1 MNNSK
6 KIGLIGGLIL
16 FMLLLVWLF
25 SSDEDVNASGANKY
39 YASSNWEVKFM
50 PFDKDPRGT
59 YLFHRILQTHIGKN
73 DLYIAETPQQLDSI
87 LHMNKKPKTYLFVG
101 NIFGMEPELVDSV
114 YLQLEKGSDL
124 FLSFHQ
130 VTDNVTEK
138 FFDELDF
145 RNDYD
150 DNQLVYTPRGK
161 YHLYNFYQKDTVARE
176 WLAFGDVS
184 TIGDS
189 RFLSS
194 FMEMDNFI
202 EIKVKKGKAFLHTNP
217 NMFYNYQLKRND
229 GFRHTRYVIDYL
241 SKKQDVVLLELGRM
255 PDNQGNE
262 DTEDLTG
269 TEGKKD
275 DSYLKFLLQD
285 PYLRTAL
292 LLLIAG
298 VILYVIFRSRRK
310 RPTVPFI
317 GKKKDMTLAF
327 AETITSIYF
336 AKRNPYGLLQVQRKN
351 FYANIHKHFFVDL
364 NRREG
369 DRELIILSEK
379 SNKPLEEIK
388 KLVNLLETKEAST
401 VTDQTISDVAKKQR
415 AFYKDVGIIT
425 DSVEERVKKRE
436 MVFRRGLL
444 LPTVLIVIGLLAIL
458 YGFYLL
464 VNSVGAGVSL
474 WPVGIALLSFG
485 ISRITNP
492 YLVVRDDELI
502 YYSEFGKKS
511 VYKRSDIITTKA
523 TNSGVVILLR
533 NNNKLVINY
542 WDLSRFDRLQFERF
556 ISKVHTL
563 EL

>member
-1 MNNSK
+1 MSSMK

-25 SSDEDVNASGANKY
+25 SAEDATETTVENKY
-39 YASSNWEVKFM
+39 YSSSNWEVKFM

-73 DLYIAETPQQLDSI
+73 DLYVANTPDQLDSI
-87 LHMNKKPKTYLFVG
+87 LHMNRKPKTYLFVG
-101 NIFGMEPELVDSV
+101 NIFGMESKLIDSV
-114 YLQLEKGSDL
+114 YLEIQKGSDL

-130 VTDNVTEK
+130 ITENITEK

-145 RNDYD
+145 RSDYD
-150 DNQLVYTPRGK
+150 DNQFVYTPRGK
-161 YHLYNFYQKDTVARE
+161 YQLYNFYQKDTVAFE
-176 WLAFGDVS
+176 WLAFGDVA
-184 TIGDS
+184 TFGNS
-189 RFLSS
+189 RSLSS

-202 EIKVKKGKAFLHTNP
+202 EIDLRKGKAYFHTNP

-229 GFRHTRYVIDYL
+229 GFRYTRYVVDYL
-241 SKKQDVVLLELGRM
+241 PQNQDVVLLELGRM
-255 PDNQGNE
+255 PDNQGAE
-262 DTEDLTG
+262 DTDDQTG
-269 TEGKKD
+269 PEGKKD

-351 FYANIHKHFFVDL
+351 FYANIQKHFFVDL

-388 KLVNLLETKEAST
+388 TLVKILETKEASA
-401 VTDQTISDVAKKQR
+401 VTEQTITDVAKKQR
-415 AFYKDVGIIT
+415 AFYKDVGIIAET
-425 DSVEERVKKRE
+425 VEERVKKRE
-436 MVFRRGLL
+436 MVFRRGLI
-444 LPTVLIVIGLLAIL
+444 LPSIAIFLGIMAIL
-458 YGFYLL
+458 YGVYLL
-464 VNSVGAGVSL
+464 VQAKGVGITL
-474 WPVGIALLSFG
+474 WPIGITLLSWG
-485 ISRITNP
+485 ITRISNP
-492 YLVVRDDELI
+492 YLVVRENELI
-502 YYSEFGKKS
+502 YYNELGRKR
-511 VYKRSDIITTKA
+511 VYKRSDIITINA
-523 TNSGVVILLR
+523 TNTGVVFTLR